1 MIRKIL
7 LTVGAFLAIHGAQA
21 QGIPTYDNVA
31 NLQWVQQLAT
41 TAQQL
46 EQLKSQLQTMKS
58 QFDSLNGL
66 RDVSKLL
73 NNQLLSQFLTPDQQ
87 ALLNAIKSGNLQGSL
102 SSISGALKDVQ
113 QQNSVIQCASQSSNQ
128 AAQALCNKRWQ
139 QAALGQY
146 TGSQG
151 YAQAAQN
158 IDNLSQFL
166 TSIQNSPDP
175 KSLQDLQARIALE
188 QVKQQN
194 EASKL
199 AMFKVMQDAQ
209 DRMDRMNAG
218 AATNKTLTT
227 GSGIRF

>member
-1 MIRKIL
+1 MIRKIIL
-7 LTVGAFLAIHGAQA
+7 AVSTFVAFTGAQA
-21 QGIPTYDNVA
+21 QGIPTYDNAA
-31 NLQWVQQLAT
+31 NLQMVRQLVTA
-41 TAQQL
+41 AQQL
-46 EQLKSQLQTMKS
+46 EQLKSQLDQMKS
-58 QFDSLNGL
+58 QFDALNGL

-87 ALLNAIKSGNLQGSL
+87 ALLGALKNGNVSGSL
-102 SSISGALKDVQ
+102 SGISGIL
-113 QQNSVIQCASQSSNQ
+113 QNTQKQNAVVQCANVSSNQ

-139 QAALGQY
+139 QASLAQY

-151 YAQAAQN
+151 YAQAAAN

-166 TSIQNSPDP
+166 SSIQNSPDP

-218 AATNKTLTT
+218 AATNKMLTT